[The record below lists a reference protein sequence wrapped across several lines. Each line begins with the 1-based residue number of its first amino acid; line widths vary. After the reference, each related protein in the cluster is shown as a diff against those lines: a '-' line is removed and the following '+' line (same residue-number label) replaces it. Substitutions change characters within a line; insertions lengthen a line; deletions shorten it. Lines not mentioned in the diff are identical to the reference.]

1 MSAFDE
7 TASDLSDMSHR
18 FQPGV
23 DVFPDLV
30 LRDSLPLLDYS
41 LQLIAMTLDFVQIV
55 VGEIAP
61 LLFDLSLELFPV
73 TFHAIPVHD
82 EYSYVFLCK

>member
-1 MSAFDE
+1 
-7 TASDLSDMSHR
+7 MSHR

-30 LRDSLPLLDYS
+30 LRDSISLLDYP

-61 LLFDLSLELFPV
+61 LLFDLALELFPV
-73 TFHAIPVHD
+73 TFPRFQ
-82 EYSYVFLCK
+82 SMTNTPMPFYVSET